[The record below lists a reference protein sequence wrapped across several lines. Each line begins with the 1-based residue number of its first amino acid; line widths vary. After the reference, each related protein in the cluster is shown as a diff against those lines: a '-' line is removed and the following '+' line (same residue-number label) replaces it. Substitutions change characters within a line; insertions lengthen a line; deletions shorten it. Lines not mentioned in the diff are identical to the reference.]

1 MVKEKWM
8 VYGKKADFNGLALKY
23 KISPVTARVIRNRNM
38 TDDRAF
44 DQYLNGTIDSINSP
58 FLFKDMEKAVD
69 ILFEAIK
76 NNERIRI
83 IGDYDIDGICSTYI
97 LVKAI
102 SKFTGNISMDIPDRI
117 KDGYGIN
124 KKLIK
129 KAYDEKIKLII
140 TCDNGIAAID
150 ETAYAKELGMKVI
163 VTDHHNVPF
172 DIVDNQMVY
181 KRVQADAVV
190 NHKQPDC
197 TYPFKEMC
205 GAAIA
210 YRFVMACMLKLKE
223 KQDTRYKL
231 IEAFEKEMI
240 IFSGIATIGD
250 VVSLLDENR
259 IIAKAGL
266 SLLKENTNIGLEALI
281 NRCELDKNNISS
293 FHIGYII
300 GPCLNAAGRLETAKM
315 GLELLLC
322 DNKEKAEKLAEEL
335 VILNQKRKELTLEGE
350 KKAVDYA
357 LKMEDSKVLVI
368 FLEDIHESIAGIIA
382 GRIREKFNKPTII
395 LTKGEEMVKGSG
407 RSIEGYNMYEEI
419 NKCSKLLSRFGGH
432 IMAAGVSLEE
442 KNVEAFR
449 EMLNKNCSLTED
461 DYIKKVW
468 IDVPMP
474 LNYISGE
481 LIHELKKLEP
491 FGKDNE
497 KPIFAVKDIVVKKM
511 YLMGKAKNMARL
523 ILVENGYEIA
533 GVMFN
538 GLEDYLTGIRD
549 KYGEETVRKMQMGMT
564 VNIAGAF
571 TYYPT
576 INNYNGNESIQIT
589 ITGFSL

>member
-69 ILFEAIK
+69 ILFEAIR

-102 SKFTGNISMDIPDRI
+102 SKFTGNVSMDIPDRI

-172 DIVDNQMVY
+172 DIVDNQKVY
-181 KRVQADAVV
+181 KMVQADAVV

-210 YRFVMACMLKLKE
+210 YRFVMACMLKLKASFL
-223 KQDTRYKL
+223 L
-231 IEAFEKEMI
+231 IF
-240 IFSGIATIGD
+240 
-250 VVSLLDENR
+250 
-259 IIAKAGL
+259 
-266 SLLKENTNIGLEALI
+266 
-281 NRCELDKNNISS
+281 
-293 FHIGYII
+293 
-300 GPCLNAAGRLETAKM
+300 
-315 GLELLLC
+315 
-322 DNKEKAEKLAEEL
+322 
-335 VILNQKRKELTLEGE
+335 
-350 KKAVDYA
+350 
-357 LKMEDSKVLVI
+357 
-368 FLEDIHESIAGIIA
+368 
-382 GRIREKFNKPTII
+382 
-395 LTKGEEMVKGSG
+395 
-407 RSIEGYNMYEEI
+407 
-419 NKCSKLLSRFGGH
+419 
-432 IMAAGVSLEE
+432 
-442 KNVEAFR
+442 
-449 EMLNKNCSLTED
+449 
-461 DYIKKVW
+461 
-468 IDVPMP
+468 
-474 LNYISGE
+474 
-481 LIHELKKLEP
+481 
-491 FGKDNE
+491 
-497 KPIFAVKDIVVKKM
+497 
-511 YLMGKAKNMARL
+511 
-523 ILVENGYEIA
+523 
-533 GVMFN
+533 
-538 GLEDYLTGIRD
+538 
-549 KYGEETVRKMQMGMT
+549 
-564 VNIAGAF
+564 
-571 TYYPT
+571 
-576 INNYNGNESIQIT
+576 
-589 ITGFSL
+589 